1 MFISKKHK
9 PRTFNVHL
17 EKLRAM
23 APNLTVNVKES
34 YNARRGRPSQLKEI
48 FGAMA
53 PIMALAKVKDTLKET
68 SHIFKKLHETF

>member
-1 MFISKKHK
+1 
-9 PRTFNVHL
+9 
-17 EKLRAM
+17 M
-23 APNLTVNVKES
+23 APNVTVNVKES

-53 PIMALAKVKDTLKET
+53 PIMAPAKVKDTLKKT